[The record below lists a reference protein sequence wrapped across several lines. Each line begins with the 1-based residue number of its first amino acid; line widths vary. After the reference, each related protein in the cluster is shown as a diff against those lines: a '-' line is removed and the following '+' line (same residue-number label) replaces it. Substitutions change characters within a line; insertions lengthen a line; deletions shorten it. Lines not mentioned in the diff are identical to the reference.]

1 MVNVVLN
8 INYFCCVIFVVL
20 FMVLVNIMVIN
31 LSFILVFLIWLL
43 ILNEYFNGLILEYRV
58 IFWELGSDNLDK
70 RLWKKVID
78 GERLF
83 LYVINLEKFIIY

>member
-58 IFWELGSDNLDK
+58 IFWELGSDNLEK